1 MSQKTPRPGMNS
13 KANSENLLKQVK
25 ENIRQGLQSVSLD
38 LGYQPRNSF
47 RGGQTTKPSINLEV
61 KVVGMRLI
69 RLIFKSLSNPWICVP
84 LLLLTTVV
92 LTHLPANSAALSV
105 WTAPST
111 SRIGLNDNPLTPQ
124 SPKLSAAKGET
135 ESFQIGIQSKTGSLT
150 NVQVTVSHLFSA
162 NKTPISNQSIDL
174 FREHYIYIDK
184 PSPIPKS
191 ALNPSLGV
199 GWYADGLIPF
209 RSDGGIDPSA
219 SLKASPFTVEPGK
232 NQAIWVDVN
241 VPRTAAPGDYQGT
254 YTITSDQGNFA
265 AKFSVKV
272 WDFELPK
279 TPALKSELGLTE
291 NPGKF
296 GAIELLKHRID
307 LDLPTP
313 IQPLEGS
320 FIDNWGKQ
328 MGRLPFFSGADAGTN
343 KIDPAPSVETIRRTI
358 VRRDPRLELYGRFID
373 EIDAYP
379 NLIPMVKQWSTNF
392 HQAGA
397 SVIAAM
403 APTEALLD
411 DGQGKGRSAIDSW
424 VVLPK
429 YYAKKSN
436 LIQRAKNKG
445 DEIWFYTALAQDE
458 YSPKWLIDVNPINYR
473 IGQGFISQSL
483 GVTGL
488 LYWRVDDWTSDPW
501 KNLSQPY
508 PDGQFYPGEGILTYP
523 GKAIGVQGVVPSI
536 RLKWIRDGVDDYDY
550 IQLLSTLQGR
560 DQTLAISRKAGSD
573 WYNWTQN
580 LSLLEST
587 RWEMG
592 NAIERLT
599 IEKRNGK
606 RTAT

>member
-1 MSQKTPRPGMNS
+1 MQPETHFN
-13 KANSENLLKQVK
+13 VF
-25 ENIRQGLQSVSLD
+25 RQT
-38 LGYQPRNSF
+38 F
-47 RGGQTTKPSINLEV
+47 RQTFRQIFRQILRQIF
-61 KVVGMRLI
+61 RLM
-69 RLIFKSLSNPWICVP
+69 FKGLSNPWICVP

-105 WTAPST
+105 WTAPGT
-111 SRIGLNDNPLTPQ
+111 SRIGLTDNPLTLQ
-124 SPKLSAAKGET
+124 SPKLAAAKGET
-135 ESFQIGIQSKTGSLT
+135 ESFQIGIQSKSGSLT
-150 NVQVTVSHLFSA
+150 NVRVTVSHLFSA

-174 FREHYIYIDK
+174 FREHYIYIDH
-184 PSPIPKS
+184 PSPIPQF
-191 ALNPSLGV
+191 AMNPSLGV

-209 RSDGGIDPSA
+209 RSDGGMDPRA
-219 SLKASPFTVEPGK
+219 RLKASPFTVEPGK

-241 VPRTAAPGDYQGT
+241 VPRNAVPGDYQGT
-254 YTITSDQGNFA
+254 YTITSDQGNFS

-307 LDLPTP
+307 LDLPQP
-313 IQPLEGS
+313 IQKLES
-320 FIDNWGKQ
+320 TLIDTWGKQ
-328 MGRLPFFSGADAGTN
+328 MGRLPFFSGADAVTN
-343 KIDPAPSVETIRRTI
+343 TINPAPSVETIRRTMAT
-358 VRRDPRLELYGRFID
+358 RDRRLELYGRFID
-373 EIDAYP
+373 EIDEQTH
-379 NLIPMVKQWSTNF
+379 LIPAVKQWATNF
-392 HQAGA
+392 HKAGA

-403 APTEALLD
+403 APTEALFD
-411 DGQGKGRSAIDSW
+411 DGEGKGRSAIDSW

-429 YYAKKSN
+429 YYETKAD
-436 LIQRAKNKG
+436 LIQRAKTKG
-445 DEIWFYTALAQDE
+445 DEIWFYTALAQDD
-458 YSPKWLIDVNPINYR
+458 YSPKWLIDVTPINYR

-501 KNLSQPY
+501 KNVSHSY
-508 PDGQFYPGEGILTYP
+508 PDGKYYPGEGILTYP
-523 GKAIGVQGVVPSI
+523 GEAVGVQGVVPSI

-550 IQLLSTLQGR
+550 IQRLSTLQGR
-560 DQTLAISRKAGSD
+560 DQTLAISRKVGSD
-573 WYNWTQN
+573 WYHWTQN

-606 RTAT
+606 RAAT